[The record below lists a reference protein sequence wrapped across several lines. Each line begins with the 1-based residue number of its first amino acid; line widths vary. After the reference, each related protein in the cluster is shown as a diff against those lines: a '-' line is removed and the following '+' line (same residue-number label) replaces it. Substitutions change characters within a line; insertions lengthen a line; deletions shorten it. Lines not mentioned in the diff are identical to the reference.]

1 MTGRS
6 APCSSCRRRRWRG
19 LCCRRDG
26 RWCGSVWRRQIERCH
41 EVTHF
46 LAGRDMAHGERR
58 PDTATTALEVEQG
71 QAVQKQLAIDHALA
85 EARGNAEADP
95 PGQ

>member
-1 MTGRS
+1 
-6 APCSSCRRRRWRG
+6 
-19 LCCRRDG
+19 
-26 RWCGSVWRRQIERCH
+26 
-41 EVTHF
+41 
-46 LAGRDMAHGERR
+46 MAHGERR